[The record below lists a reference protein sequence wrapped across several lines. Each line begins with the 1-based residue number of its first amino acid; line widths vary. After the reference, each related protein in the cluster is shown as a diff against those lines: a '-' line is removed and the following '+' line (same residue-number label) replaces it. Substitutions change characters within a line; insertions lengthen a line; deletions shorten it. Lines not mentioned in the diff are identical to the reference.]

1 MKIAPFLIAVFLA
14 QALFANP
21 KAESK
26 WIATWVSAQQ
36 PVDAQNQP
44 PAPGLR
50 GNTLRQIV
58 QPSLSGSALR
68 ITFSNAYG
76 DGPLTI
82 GAATVARSQGATVIE
97 SNSVCDLTFGGQHSI
112 TLQPGAS
119 LTSDPV
125 SIAVRA
131 FENLAISTY
140 CTAVSSLVTGHPGS
154 RTTSFVEPGN
164 QVSVGKFKAPKVT
177 DHWYFLAELD
187 VLADASA
194 SAVLVLGDSITD
206 GRGSITNENNR
217 WPDNLARRL
226 RANPG
231 TANVAVLNQ
240 GIGGNRVLRNGL
252 GPSALQRFESDVL
265 IPPGVRW
272 VIIFE
277 GINDVGTAVSARA
290 KGEPAAT
297 AQDIIAGYAQMIA
310 KARARG
316 LKVYGATLM
325 PFQGFDMYYNARSDA
340 DRIAVNQWI
349 RTPGNFD
356 GVIDFDEIA
365 RDPKNPVRLSARIDG
380 GDHLHPS
387 ASGYKV
393 MADAI
398 DLSLFTEK

>member
-1 MKIAPFLIAVFLA
+1 MKLVSLLVAVLA
-14 QALFANP
+14 VQTLFANP
-21 KAESK
+21 KPDGK
-26 WIATWVSAQQ
+26 WVGIWVSSQQ
-36 PVDAQNQP
+36 QVEPSNLP
-44 PAPGLR
+44 PAPGLQ
-50 GNTLRQIV
+50 GNTLRQII
-58 QPSLSGSALR
+58 QPSLGGKQIRL
-68 ITFSNAYG
+68 TFSNAYG
-76 DGPLTI
+76 DGPLTLD
-82 GAATVARSQGATVIE
+82 AVTVARSKGGSTIAADGVYA
-97 SNSVCDLTFGGQHSI
+97 LTFNGQPSVSI
-112 TLQPGAS
+112 KPGAS
-119 LTSDPV
+119 VTSDV
-125 SIAVRA
+125 AQIEVQA

-140 CTAVSSLVTGHPGS
+140 STSVPPVLTGHPGS
-154 RTTSFVEPGN
+154 RTTSFIQTGN
-164 QVSVGKFKAPKVT
+164 CVSAAEFKTATST
-177 DHWYFLAELD
+177 DHWYFLAAID
-187 VLADASA
+187 VIADETASA
-194 SAVLVLGDSITD
+194 ILVLGDSITD
-206 GRGSITNENNR
+206 GRGSTTNENNR

-226 RANPG
+226 RANPA
-231 TANVAVLNQ
+231 TANIAVLNQ

-252 GPSALQRFESDVL
+252 GPAALQRFDRDVL

-325 PFQGFDMYYNARSDA
+325 PFQGFDMYYNAQSDA

-365 RDPKNPVRLSARIDG
+365 RDPKNPARLSARIDG

-387 ASGYKV
+387 ANGYKV